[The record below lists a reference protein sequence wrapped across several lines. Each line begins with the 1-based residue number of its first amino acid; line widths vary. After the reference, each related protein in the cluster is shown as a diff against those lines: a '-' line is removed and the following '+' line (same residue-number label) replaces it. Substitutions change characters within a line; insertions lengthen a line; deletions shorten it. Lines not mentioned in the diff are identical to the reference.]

1 MIHCSTRKPILL
13 IGANIRFL
21 AENAVRHGH
30 NVSTIDYYG
39 DTDTQK
45 LCPNKSSLRDGDG
58 QFSLM
63 SLVDLAR
70 GVDNCAVV
78 FGPGFENDS
87 EARSN
92 LKKIGPVF
100 GCDDES
106 IRMVRNPDELSK
118 AAASWD
124 FGYPGHRT
132 TRPEPTGA
140 VRWLVKPLAG
150 MGGEG
155 VHFLDDMGS
164 DIPNVYYQEFVEGL
178 PSSAAVVSNGS
189 DAAVLG
195 VMTQIVGDKS
205 FGASGFRFVGN
216 VFPHPF
222 SDEIH
227 KDVTAIAESLT
238 LEFSLRGLWSFD
250 FIYHQQLSLV
260 EVNPRLSAG
269 MGLLGVVTMNDLL
282 GMHMD
287 GVTRTKSSLI
297 IDPGSSDG
305 YHAHARVFAE
315 KDGVFS
321 GAKLWKERGARDIP
335 HDGDVIV
342 AGSPILTISEFGLS
356 YREVMSRLKDKA
368 KTVQTSLCEKKT
380 LVSI

>member
-1 MIHCSTRKPILL
+1 MIHCSTQKPILL

-30 NVSTIDYYG
+30 NVYTIDYYG

-58 QFSLM
+58 QFTLM

-70 GVDNCAVV
+70 GVDNCGIV
-78 FGPGFENDS
+78 FGPGFENDLV
-87 EARSN
+87 ARSN

-100 GCDDES
+100 GADAES

-124 FGYPGHRT
+124 FMYPLST
-132 TRPEPTGA
+132 MARPGSTGA

-155 VHFLDDMGS
+155 VHFLDDTGS
-164 DIPNVYYQEFVEGL
+164 DRSDVYYQEFVEGL

-195 VMTQIVGDKS
+195 VMTQIVGDES

-227 KDVTAIAESLT
+227 KDVTAMAESLT
-238 LEFSLRGLWSFD
+238 LEFNLRGLWSFD
-250 FIYHQQLSLV
+250 FIYHQRLSLI
-260 EVNPRLSAG
+260 EVNPRISAG
-269 MGLLGVVTMNDLL
+269 MGLLGAVTMNDLL

-297 IDPGSSDG
+297 IDPGSSGG

-315 KDGVFS
+315 RDGVFS
-321 GAKLWKERGARDIP
+321 GAKLWEEKGAMDIP
-335 HDGDVIV
+335 HDGDVIM
-342 AGSPILTISEFGLS
+342 AGSPILTISAFGPS
-356 YREVMSRLKDKA
+356 YREVVAHLKDKS
-368 KTVQTSLCEKKT
+368 KTVQASLCEKKT